1 MKQIVTTIL
10 FALGCCYAAL
20 AQALPNDSIRPYV
33 DFLKGNT
40 FLSPDEYVLKSLE
53 EKDIVVLC
61 ERLHPEFTQ
70 YEMIVDVLKDKR
82 FTGNVYTEIGVFNSG
97 MQINAFLLK
106 ENLSDKEI
114 QEHLLAIFK
123 NLDMFSLWPNYNYC
137 YLLESIYRINQQ
149 RPLNEKI
156 QLFPLD
162 VAFSWD
168 SIQCDAQYR
177 MFMDMMEPQNNFSP
191 VIHRNAIMAQHFI
204 GKYLRERYL
213 NPNKKKAL
221 VIMNTYHGYTR
232 IPKYKPLPTEPYVYS
247 TAEYIYRT
255 FPDATKGIL
264 INGISNSGQLVAN
277 GIWDAAF
284 RVTGNKKIGFD
295 FKDTPFGK
303 TKFDMYNFGGS
314 AYETVSF
321 EYMFDGMVFY
331 EPVENF
337 ELVVGIP
344 GIFDDKAFVNE
355 FYRRSALEE
364 QITLEE
370 AMSSK
375 EINEYIRDWNV
386 KKVSE
391 IDDPDK
397 FNDAI
402 NKWVVK

>member
-1 MKQIVTTIL
+1 
-10 FALGCCYAAL
+10 
-20 AQALPNDSIRPYV
+20 
-33 DFLKGNT
+33 
-40 FLSPDEYVLKSLE
+40 
-53 EKDIVVLC
+53 
-61 ERLHPEFTQ
+61 
-70 YEMIVDVLKDKR
+70 
-82 FTGNVYTEIGVFNSG
+82 
-97 MQINAFLLK
+97 
-106 ENLSDKEI
+106 
-114 QEHLLAIFK
+114 
-123 NLDMFSLWPNYNYC
+123 
-137 YLLESIYRINQQ
+137 
-149 RPLNEKI
+149 
-156 QLFPLD
+156 
-162 VAFSWD
+162 
-168 SIQCDAQYR
+168 
-177 MFMDMMEPQNNFSP
+177 
-191 VIHRNAIMAQHFI
+191 
-204 GKYLRERYL
+204 
-213 NPNKKKAL
+213 
-221 VIMNTYHGYTR
+221 MNTYHGYTR

-277 GIWDAAF
+277 GMWDAAF